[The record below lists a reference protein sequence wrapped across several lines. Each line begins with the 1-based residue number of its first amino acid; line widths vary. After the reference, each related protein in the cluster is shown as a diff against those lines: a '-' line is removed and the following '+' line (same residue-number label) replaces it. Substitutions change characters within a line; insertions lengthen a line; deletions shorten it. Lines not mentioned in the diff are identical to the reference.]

1 MVSQYGKPAEFL
13 DKFSARIAEKE
24 NIYLRP
30 NPGLKVSSK
39 LVLLFCI
46 LGGFVLL
53 TLLLNTVYRKAFFDN
68 ETVKLE
74 IKKRGKISI
83 LGEACLIHIT
93 FRLDIF
99 VFLFCLGIEL
109 EITFQTLVFFIPIRD
124 FVLYCLGIE
133 LEVKNKL
140 VNLQEKNWEDTKVSL
155 SEKYTQAG
163 GNLKSL

>member
-74 IKKRGKISI
+74 IKKRGKIYI
-83 LGEACLIHIT
+83 LGEACLIHIG

-99 VFLFCLGIEL
+99 VFY
-109 EITFQTLVFFIPIRD
+109 
-124 FVLYCLGIE
+124 FV
-133 LEVKNKL
+133 
-140 VNLQEKNWEDTKVSL
+140 
-155 SEKYTQAG
+155 
-163 GNLKSL
+163 